1 MSTGMQDGEHT
12 QRCARFY
19 LKATVSSL
27 SIVSQGRARIT
38 YTYSTKGTDTERWS
52 ESTSPA
58 LILPS
63 TAKK

>member
-19 LKATVSSL
+19 RKATVSSL
-27 SIVSQGRARIT
+27 STARLGRALTT
-38 YTYSTKGTDTERWS
+38 YTYSTLETGTGRWS
-52 ESTSPA
+52 ESTDLA

-63 TAKK
+63 TGRK